1 MQTVS
6 RTILTLGT
14 MLFLSCQ
21 VWAAEPETE
30 ATEDPSFADRI
41 SAYKQNYLLVYT
53 HNNTKAYQ
61 QIYGQTL
68 GAQYRDEEV
77 KFQISFQGK
86 IWENRD
92 FDIGMAYTQQSYWQL
107 FSKPLSSPFR
117 ESNFEPEVFVKWK
130 GAQGPEGFR
139 TNYRFGFDHHSNG
152 RSDPFSRSWNR
163 IYGEV
168 QLTKPGSAYDQ
179 ASPYYMALKGWFRIP
194 EKAVNDNNPDITNYY
209 GFWEFNGRL
218 SNGKHRYHLMLRNNL
233 HTKNNRGAVQLD
245 WSWKVSEEFDT
256 YVQLFHGYGENL
268 IEYNHRNTRIG
279 AGILLTNW

>member
-1 MQTVS
+1 MPFINRVLS
-6 RTILTLGT
+6 IFILV
-14 MLFLSCQ
+14 MLLAPNL
-21 VWAAEPETE
+21 WAADD
-30 ATEDPSFADRI
+30 ANADVDPSFADRI

-61 QIYGQTL
+61 PIYGPIL
-68 GAQYRDEEV
+68 GSQYRDEEV

-86 IWENRD
+86 IWENDD

-107 FSKPLSSPFR
+107 FNKPLSSPFR
-117 ESNFEPEVFVKWK
+117 ESNFEPEVFIKWK
-130 GAQGPEGFR
+130 DAQGPEGYK
-139 TNYRFGFDHHSNG
+139 TNYQFGFDHQSNG

-163 IYGEV
+163 IYGEI
-168 QLTKPGSAYDQ
+168 QLTEPGSAYQ
-179 ASPYYMALKGWFRIP
+179 QKSPYYMALKTWFRIP
-194 EKAVNDNNPDITNYY
+194 EKAINDNNPDITNYY

-218 SNGKHRYHLMLRNNL
+218 THGKQRYHMMLRNNL

-256 YVQLFHGYGENL
+256 YVQFFHGYGENL

>member
-1 MQTVS
+1 MPAFS
-6 RTILTLGT
+6 RSILSIGAILLLT
-14 MLFLSCQ
+14 CQ
-21 VWAAEPETE
+21 AWAADADAEI
-30 ATEDPSFADRI
+30 TEDPSFADRI

-53 HNNTKAYQ
+53 HNNSKAYQ
-61 QIYGQTL
+61 QIYGPIL

-86 IWENRD
+86 IWEND
-92 FDIGMAYTQQSYWQL
+92 AFDVGMAYTQQSYWQL
-107 FSKPLSSPFR
+107 FNKPLSSPFR
-117 ESNFEPEVFVKWK
+117 ETNFEPEVFIRWK
-130 GAQGPEGFR
+130 NTDDLQGFK
-139 TNYRFGFDHHSNG
+139 TNYRFGFDHQSNG

-168 QLTKPGSAYDQ
+168 QLTEPGSAYDQ
-179 ASPYYMALKGWFRIP
+179 VSPYYMALKTWFRIP
-194 EKAVNDNNPDITNYY
+194 EKAANDNNPDITNYY

-218 SNGKHRYHLMLRNNL
+218 SNGKHRYHMMLRNNL

-245 WSWKVSEEFDT
+245 WSWKVSQEFDT